1 MRKTLSMFLVL
12 IMALTMTG
20 AAFAQEM
27 TEVGTPRNETLVVEF
42 QTPTK
47 SPGQFN
53 PYMRG
58 TSMGT
63 GIHQLMMAQMWEM
76 DTIKGEQ
83 FGEVAEGIGFGALTH
98 HQFPGNPGASPT
110 TVIPAKAG
118 MTVS

>member
-1 MRKTLSMFLVL
+1 
-12 IMALTMTG
+12 MTG

-27 TEVGTPRNETLVVEF
+27 TEVGTPRSETLIVEF

-63 GIHQLMMAQMWEM
+63 GIHQLMMAQMWVM

-83 FGEVAEGIGFGALTH
+83 FGEVADGFVVQRGLYRAYRQNPQG
-98 HQFPGNPGASPT
+98 HQM
-110 TVIPAKAG
+110 V
-118 MTVS
+118 